1 MVTYTVDGF
10 TAVRSAGRFL
20 WERKQAEMRRL
31 EVDKERFACALKDAA
46 ERQPEGIGMLREKLL
61 HATLKN
67 YFLEDG
73 ALPEQKVGKY
83 IVDLLGKNGI
93 MEIQTG
99 SCAPLRSKLQA
110 LLPLYPVTVV
120 CPIFRKRTVFWID
133 PQSGALS
140 GGRKSPKTGKY
151 SDILPELI
159 YLAPFLDE
167 GHFRLLLFLYDGA
180 EYKCKDGWG
189 KDGKRGAHRQER
201 VPEKAVEML
210 LVENSGDCRALLPA
224 GCPERFTEKEFG
236 KRTGMRGRK
245 RSAALKGLLEC
256 GVLKR
261 KKEGRVYIYNLIYAD
276 DLG

>member
-1 MVTYTVDGF
+1 MVIYAIDGF
-10 TAVRSAGRFL
+10 AAVRSAGRFL

-61 HATLKN
+61 HATLKK

-99 SCAPLRSKLQA
+99 SCAPLRPKLQA

-140 GGRKSPKTGKY
+140 GGRKSPKIGKY

-180 EYKCKDGWG
+180 EYKCKDG
-189 KDGKRGAHRQER
+189 
-201 VPEKAVEML
+201 
-210 LVENSGDCRALLPA
+210 
-224 GCPERFTEKEFG
+224 T
-236 KRTGMRGRK
+236 RGRK

-256 GVLKR
+256 GVFKR
-261 KKEGRVYIYNLIYAD
+261 KKEGRVYIYNLICAD

>member
-1 MVTYTVDGF
+1 MVIYAIDGF
-10 TAVRSAGRFL
+10 AAVRSAGRFL

-99 SCAPLRSKLQA
+99 SCAPLRPKLQA

-159 YLAPFLDE
+159 YLAPF
-167 GHFRLLLFLYDGA
+167 
-180 EYKCKDGWG
+180 
-189 KDGKRGAHRQER
+189 
-201 VPEKAVEML
+201 
-210 LVENSGDCRALLPA
+210 
-224 GCPERFTEKEFG
+224 
-236 KRTGMRGRK
+236 
-245 RSAALKGLLEC
+245 
-256 GVLKR
+256 
-261 KKEGRVYIYNLIYAD
+261 
-276 DLG
+276 